1 VIILKSNIIFM
12 NDKGDIVDK
21 DIATNF
27 METII
32 YDNNDIDITTGTI
45 S

>member
-1 VIILKSNIIFM
+1 M
-12 NDKGDIVDK
+12 DDKGDIVDK

-27 METII
+27 METKI
-32 YDNNDIDITTGTI
+32 YNNNDIDITTGTI

>member
-1 VIILKSNIIFM
+1 MKSNIIFM
-12 NDKGDIVDK
+12 DDKGDIVDK